1 MSRTSHKRSFWILL
15 VFVVLLSLCHVVAQA
30 TACSSAC
37 WVSLSL
43 SLHLCVSVCLDA
55 TASWLPACTAK
66 KSTGRVVF
74 IFVKYLSLRNK
85 IQIVYTYI
93 YKEDFPYIFISNV
106 RHEKLTIFF
115 WGAAFKWCC
124 GSAWQNFISF
134 RSPVLGWHC
143 NPGRG
148 QCKRWVCVSE
158 LQLSA
163 TITITTTYQSETET
177 GCLARERE
185 EEYYEHTYVPCRIL
199 LQHWTVSFC

>member
-1 MSRTSHKRSFWILL
+1 MSRRRPGNSLL
-15 VFVVLLSLCHVVAQA
+15 QRMLSV
-30 TACSSAC
+30 
-37 WVSLSL
+37 SL

-163 TITITTTYQSETET
+163 TITITTTYQSETEN

-185 EEYYEHTYVPCRIL
+185 GEY
-199 LQHWTVSFC
+199 